1 MANTL
6 TYLRKKK
13 SVGNYVTKVFQCAL
27 SGSYTQST
35 GIGTPGETL
44 AFNSAAN
51 PGYDARTKIPSTLN
65 GSTQELPPNSAFRV
79 IPAFG
84 FTAQVEQ
91 NATNPTAQNYC
102 LRIFTADGTELG
114 SGTYASLAADLVLAG
129 FKGLTIEVDV
139 PLKYD

>member
-27 SGSYTQST
+27 SLSYAN
-35 GIGTPGETL
+35 GGAIGTPGETL
-44 AFNSAAN
+44 AFNSALV
-51 PGYDARTKIPSTLN
+51 PSYPERPRIPSTIL
-65 GSTQELPPNSAFRV
+65 GSTQQLPPNSAIRV
-79 IPAFG
+79 GPYSG
-84 FTAQVEQ
+84 FTFQVEQ
-91 NATNPTAQNYC
+91 NATNPTAQNYA
-102 LRIFTADGTELG
+102 LRIFASDGTELS
-114 SGTYASLAADLVLAG
+114 SGTYASVAPALVAAG